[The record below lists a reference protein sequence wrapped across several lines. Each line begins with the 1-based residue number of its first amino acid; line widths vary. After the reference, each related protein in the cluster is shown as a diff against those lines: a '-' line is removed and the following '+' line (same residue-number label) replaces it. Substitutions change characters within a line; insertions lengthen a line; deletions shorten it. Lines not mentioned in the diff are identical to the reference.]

1 MYDWPRF
8 HGNGCPTNVISRD
21 MAATQLLMEEEESK
35 EEEVKEEDKEHI
47 SNGIFRQEA
56 LNPII
61 HLIKN
66 SHQAKNSKDFPRS
79 LPCALQCRGRHLGV
93 HRLCQGRY
101 I

>member
-1 MYDWPRF
+1 MIALVL
-8 HGNGCPTNVISRD
+8 HGHGCPTNVISRD

-35 EEEVKEEDKEHI
+35 EEEVKEEDKEQI
-47 SNGIFRQEA
+47 QNGVFRQEA
-56 LNPII
+56 LNTSI

-66 SHQAKNSKDFPRS
+66 SHQAKNPKNFPRS
-79 LPCALQCRGRHLGV
+79 FPCPLQCRWRHLGV